1 MDKERRRMELEQE
14 VRQAEQCK
22 EILNLLTKWKADRKD
37 FLVNLLCNIKE
48 TDHILAIRGEL
59 KGLEDFF
66 NSLNSKID
74 NAKVAKS
81 LLKELK

>member
-22 EILNLLTKWKADRKD
+22 EILNLLTEWKEERKD
-37 FLVNLLCNIKE
+37 FLIKLLCNGPADE
-48 TDHILAIRGEL
+48 FLNIRGEL
-59 KGLEDFF
+59 KGLENFF
-66 NSLNSKID
+66 NSLSSKAN

-81 LLKELK
+81 LLKEL